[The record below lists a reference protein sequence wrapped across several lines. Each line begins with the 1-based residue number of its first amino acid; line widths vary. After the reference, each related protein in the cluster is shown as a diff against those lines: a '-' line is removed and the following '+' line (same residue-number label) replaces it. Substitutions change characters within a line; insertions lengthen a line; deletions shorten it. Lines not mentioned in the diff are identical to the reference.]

1 MIDIRLASRKDIE
14 VLALLGRITYTESH
28 GHFIADKK
36 DLLAYN
42 NKTFSKEKITLDF
55 DNKNNLYHII
65 YVDNLPVG
73 YSKIILNTPFE
84 GKNDKTSCRL
94 ERIYILSDFIPQK
107 LGYKFL
113 QFIEQTAKKH
123 NATSLWLSVYIKNE
137 KAINF
142 YKRNDF
148 TNIGELNFLV
158 NGKAYDNLV
167 LSKEI

>member
-84 GKNDKTSCRL
+84 DKNEETSCRL

-123 NATSLWLSVYIKNE
+123 KATSLWLSVYIKNE

-142 YKRNDF
+142 YIRNDF